1 MAISVQELLDMLYEM
16 IDEAKSP
23 AFSSDKCTIE
33 RDRALDLIDE
43 MRAQIPVELAE
54 AKKLIAAREEYI
66 AAARAEGDQIRSEAE
81 EKARKLVAEDQLLL
95 QAKAKGEEL
104 IRQAEERSREL
115 RRSANDYCEDALRRT
130 QEAVAEAHEEISTA
144 RARFRNVSSGAP
156 VPAGETAQKS
166 KYDIDM

>member
-1 MAISVQELLDMLYEM
+1 MAISVQELLDMLYEI

-23 AFSSDKCTIE
+23 AFSSDKCVIE

-54 AKKLIAAREEYI
+54 AKKLIAAREEYV

-81 EKARKLVAEDQLLL
+81 EKARRLVAEDQLLL

-130 QEAVAEAHEEISTA
+130 QEAVSEAHGELSTA
-144 RARFRNVSSGAP
+144 RARFRTVSGGAP
-156 VPAGETAQKS
+156 ATDAEELEKS
-166 KYDIDM
+166 KFDIDM

>member
-1 MAISVQELLDMLYEM
+1 VAISVQELLDMLYEM

-23 AFSSDKCTIE
+23 AFSSDKCVIE

-54 AKKLIAAREEYI
+54 AKKLIAAREEYV
-66 AAARAEGDQIRSEAE
+66 AAAKAEGDQIRSEAE

-95 QAKAKGEEL
+95 QAKSRGEEL

-144 RARFRNVSSGAP
+144 RARFRNVSGGAP
-156 VPAGETAQKS
+156 ASAAEGAQKS
-166 KYDIDM
+166 KYDIDI

>member
-16 IDEAKSP
+16 VDEAKSP
-23 AFSSDKCTIE
+23 AFSGDKCIIE

-54 AKKLIAAREEYI
+54 AKKLIAAREEYV
-66 AAARAEGDQIRSEAE
+66 AAAKAEGDQIRRDAE
-81 EKARKLVAEDQLLL
+81 EKARRLVAEDQLLR

-130 QEAVAEAHEEISTA
+130 QEAVAEAHEELAKARSKFKSASGNSAPTA
-144 RARFRNVSSGAP
+144 D
-156 VPAGETAQKS
+156 AQKGDF
-166 KYDIDM
+166 DIPM

>member
-23 AFSSDKCTIE
+23 AFSNDKCTIE

-54 AKKLIAAREEYI
+54 AKKLIAAREEYV
-66 AAARAEGDQIRSEAE
+66 AAARAEGDQIRSDAE
-81 EKARKLVAEDQLLL
+81 ERARKLVAEDQLLL

-130 QEAVAEAHEEISTA
+130 QEAVAEAHEEISAA
-144 RARFRNVSSGAP
+144 RSRFRTVSTGAP
-156 VPAGETAQKS
+156 APVGETKS